1 MGNNKK
7 YFCIKIIFFNRLN
20 SFFKKKIWYECVFV
34 MNSEYIFDIV
44 IVFYYCNW
52 WLCIFIIIL
61 LFFIF
66 KYFLGMND
74 LLFFYVWIRCFFCD
88 M

>member
-44 IVFYYCNW
+44 IVFYCCNW
-52 WLCIFIIIL
+52 W
-61 LFFIF
+61 
-66 KYFLGMND
+66 
-74 LLFFYVWIRCFFCD
+74 
-88 M
+88 